1 MHYIDIDWV
10 PPAITIALAVLV
22 VGSLHVIAWLGK
34 RRADARTQ
42 RSIERVLSEWDRD
55 ESGSKHA

>member
-22 VGSLHVIAWLGK
+22 IATLRFAAWLGK
-34 RRADARTQ
+34 RRADARTE
-42 RSIERVLSEWDRD
+42 RNIERALSEWDRD
-55 ESGSKHA
+55 DAGSKHA

>member
-10 PPAITIALAVLV
+10 PPAITIALAALV
-22 VGSLHVIAWLGK
+22 VVALRVITWLGK

-42 RSIERVLSEWDRD
+42 HNIERVLNEWDRD
-55 ESGSKHA
+55 ESGSNHA

>member
-10 PPAITIALAVLV
+10 PPAITLALAALV
-22 VGSLHVIAWLGK
+22 VVALRVIAWLGK

-42 RSIERVLSEWDRD
+42 RNIERVLNEWDSED
-55 ESGSKHA
+55 SGSKRA

>member
-10 PPAITIALAVLV
+10 PPAIAIALAAIV
-22 VGSLHVIAWLGK
+22 VVTLHVSAWLGK

-42 RSIERVLSEWDRD
+42 RNIERVMSEWDRD
-55 ESGSKHA
+55 EAGSKHA

>member
-22 VGSLHVIAWLGK
+22 VTALRFSSWLGK
-34 RRADARTQ
+34 RRADARTR

-55 ESGSKHA
+55 EAGSKHA

>member
-10 PPAITIALAVLV
+10 PPAITLALAVLV
-22 VGSLHVIAWLGK
+22 VVALRVIAWLGK

-42 RSIERVLSEWDRD
+42 RNIERVLDEWDGG
-55 ESGSKHA
+55 EPGSKHA